1 MDEPL
6 AYVGSYFLHIAA
18 LYVGALYIEPYIW
31 GPYIMQGCSGPVR
44 VRVLIFPVRVFP
56 SGPGFNFSG
65 PVRSG
70 FQKNSG
76 PGFHFRS
83 GFCFFPVRS
92 GPGFIFD
99 NIFCL

>member
-1 MDEPL
+1 MLMGVLLIEVL
-6 AYVGSYFLHIAA
+6 LTGMFRSGS
-18 LYVGALYIEPYIW
+18 
-31 GPYIMQGCSGPVR
+31 VR

-70 FQKNSG
+70 FQTFPG

-83 GFCFFPVRS
+83 RFCFFPVRS
-92 GPGFIFD
+92 GLGFIFD